1 MADNLEA
8 PIDDAQSV
16 AEDLPDDPVSQR
28 LAAEFERLHAAIN
41 DTVAS
46 QGAKLDELFRGLEA
60 WKQKTEAHLAELER
74 KQAEANPIPS
84 ASIPQPSNRPESEP
98 LPPSLPAQSNPSE
111 SADGLPVRKM
121 RRVI

>member
-1 MADNLEA
+1 MADNLET

-28 LAAEFERLHAAIN
+28 LAAEFERLHSAISE
-41 DTVAS
+41 TVAN

-74 KQAEANPIPS
+74 RQAETTPILS
-84 ASIPQPSNRPESEP
+84 ASIPQPSNQPEPEP
-98 LPPSLPAQSNPSE
+98 LPPSPPAQSNPSE
-111 SADGLPVRKM
+111 NADDRPARKM